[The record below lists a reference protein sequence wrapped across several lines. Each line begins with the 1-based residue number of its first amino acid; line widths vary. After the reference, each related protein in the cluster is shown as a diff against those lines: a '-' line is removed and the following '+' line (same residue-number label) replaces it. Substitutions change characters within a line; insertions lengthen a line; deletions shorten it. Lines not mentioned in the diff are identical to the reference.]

1 MPQSPKSKE
10 TPPQAMTDR
19 SEPTAAVAAPSPFI
33 SVPGLD
39 AMQDVTTKV
48 EEINQVAEVAAAR
61 EQLQQFDKDTYT
73 AAQDDNL
80 QHDFVRRVL
89 AARQSPNQTPYVP
102 PPIPPVI
109 AERTRLEM
117 EAGRKAVEQRA
128 AVDASRPR
136 PAPQRDPGAMI
147 AVFRPD
153 EFVPDLHPKRNQG
166 LVPTVTSRQT

>member
-1 MPQSPKSKE
+1 MQNSPKVKQMPQPDQ
-10 TPPQAMTDR
+10 QAKT
-19 SEPTAAVAAPSPFI
+19 EPTVDAGGQPSPFI

-39 AMQDVTTKV
+39 AMQDVTVKV
-48 EEINQVAEVAAAR
+48 PEINQVADVAAI
-61 EQLQQFDKDTYT
+61 QQFDKDTYT

-80 QHDFVRRVL
+80 QHDFVHRVL
-89 AARQSPNQTPYVP
+89 AARQLPNQTPYVP
-102 PPIPPVI
+102 PPIPPAI
-109 AERTRLEM
+109 ADRTRLEM
-117 EAGRKAVEQRA
+117 EAGRKAVEARA
-128 AVDASRPR
+128 AVDAFRPR